1 MFKIFVANPRKDA
14 VVLELLVR
22 NKERMIM
29 FLSEFL
35 QDRAVKDDDFRE
47 ERSFLINEISEL

>member
-35 QDRAVKDDDFRE
+35 HDRAVKDDDFRE